1 MDKKH
6 RPGREGSQ
14 GVQITSSPE
23 VTPDSGPAGS
33 RSEKMGLYINERG
46 ETCYGDNC
54 FTLAIDKDRRE
65 VRVNIKRDPVCPVN
79 ELVKDLK
86 EVLDAGDCRTVY
98 EVESVA
104 KK

>member
-1 MDKKH
+1 MDKKY

-14 GVQITSSPE
+14 GVQTAPGSE
-23 VTPDSGPAGS
+23 VTPDSGQAGAG
-33 RSEKMGLYINERG
+33 SEKMGFYINERG
-46 ETCYGDNC
+46 ETCYGDHC

-65 VRVNIKRDPVCPVN
+65 VRVNIKRDPVCPIN

>member
-1 MDKKH
+1 MDKKY
-6 RPGREGSQ
+6 RPGRAGSQ
-14 GVQITSSPE
+14 DVQITSSPE

-33 RSEKMGLYINERG
+33 GSEKMGFYINERG
-46 ETCYGDNC
+46 EACYGDNC
-54 FTLAIDKDRRE
+54 FTLAVDKDRRE

-86 EVLDAGDCRTVY
+86 EVLDAGDSRTVY
-98 EVESVA
+98 EVENVA